1 MTSDGEQWVKLLT
14 NMYKENKIE
23 KEAVNYLFDNKYISD
38 NNKRIVLDVIS
49 HGDRKKI
56 DVADLM
62 EEYFVFRLGEMLLNR
77 EIKMCKTCG
86 EDV

>member
-1 MTSDGEQWVKLLT
+1 MVLMS
-14 NMYKENKIE
+14 

-38 NNKRIVLDVIS
+38 NKKRIVLDVIS
-49 HGDRKKI
+49 HGDSKNI

>member
-1 MTSDGEQWVKLLT
+1 MS
-14 NMYKENKIE
+14 

-38 NNKRIVLDVIS
+38 NNKRIVLDVVS
-49 HGDRKKI
+49 HGDSKKI